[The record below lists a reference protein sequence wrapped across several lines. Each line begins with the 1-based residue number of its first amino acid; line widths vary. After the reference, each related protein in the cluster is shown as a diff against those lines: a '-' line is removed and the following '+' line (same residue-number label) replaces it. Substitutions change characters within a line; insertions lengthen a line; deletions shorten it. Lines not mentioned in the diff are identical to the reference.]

1 MLENSIFGILALFLV
16 GGSIAMISFKE
27 TIYSAFSFLIAMLA
41 LAGMFALLG
50 NSFLFLA
57 QIMVSVGA
65 VVVLSM
71 MVILTMNLKEEN
83 IPDEPYKYR
92 WIIFV
97 AILVTPIALL
107 IYRSLTTLH
116 LHFEKT
122 KEGYGSLRAM
132 GETLFDSWV
141 LPFEAISVLLL
152 AAMVGAIA
160 IARKESYFK
169 KQQYFDHYD
178 EKEDTNK

>member
-1 MLENSIFGILALFLV
+1 MLENSIFGMLALFLV
-16 GGSIAMISFKE
+16 GGSVAMISFKE
-27 TIYSAFSFLIAMLA
+27 TIYSAFSFLVAMLA

-65 VVVLSM
+65 VVVLTL
-71 MVILTMNLKEEN
+71 MVILTINAQDEN
-83 IPDEPYKYR
+83 HPQEPYKFR
-92 WIIFV
+92 WILFTTV
-97 AILVTPIALL
+97 LVTPIAVL
-107 IYRSLTTLH
+107 IYKALVTLH

-122 KEGYGSLRAM
+122 KEGYGSLKAM
-132 GETLFDSWV
+132 GETLFASWV

-160 IARKESYFK
+160 IGRKESYFK
-169 KQQYFDHYD
+169 KQEYFDNYD
-178 EKEDTNK
+178 KKKEDAS